1 MLLVPIAAVAL
12 AGCRRGAGP
21 ASAPPEGQAS
31 RRTDRLE
38 AEPGALRDWNVLLV
52 SIDTLRADHVRC
64 YGHQGVETPTLDGL
78 ARRGVRFTQAVAP
91 TSITL
96 PSHVSMLTGLAPQR
110 HGARVNG
117 MFKLG
122 PGVATLAEMLAE
134 AGYRTAGVVSV
145 GLLHRRYGLGR
156 GFTHYGDTW
165 TGLGATE
172 TPNHSERRADA
183 VTSEAL
189 GWLDKH
195 GHEKFFLWLH
205 YFDPHFPYAPPEP
218 FKDRYGSARYD
229 GEIAYT
235 DQQFGLVIRW
245 LEAQQLLSRTLVV
258 VTSDHG
264 EGFGEHG
271 ETQHGMLLYET
282 TLHVPLIFSGP
293 APMPQ
298 GHVVSSLAG
307 LVDVV
312 PTILALVGRPIP
324 EGLDGRSLL
333 DPPAQEPRALYIETL
348 ASKFFHGWAPLL
360 GVRRADYKFILA
372 PQPELYDLRNDAKE
386 LQNLYKTQP
395 EVAGELYDWL
405 RRAVG
410 RDPELVATV
419 QANLPLTPAAL
430 RQLKALGYVT
440 DSGRATTRHGA
451 QTSRPFAELPNPK
464 DMVLRMQQFIRA
476 RALMRKRRFDEA
488 ITLFEQYT
496 TGAPE
501 DGVAQVFLGLCY
513 RAAGHETQASACF
526 QRAEKSTSRKA
537 DVASALG
544 GVCAQQGD
552 HDKAIA
558 HFRRALEIDPEHPE
572 VLEQLGRAYRAQKR
586 DAEAMATFD
595 RLSKA
600 WDGIRAARAHYE
612 IGQTH
617 LARGRRAEAQK
628 AFALA
633 LKIDPS
639 HAGAAKALKA
649 VRSGQADPPK

>member
-12 AGCRRGAGP
+12 AGCRRDPGSG
-21 ASAPPEGQAS
+21 SAPSAGRAS

-52 SIDTLRADHVRC
+52 SVDTLRADHVRC
-64 YGHQGVETPTLDGL
+64 YGHQAVETPVLDGL
-78 ARRGVRFTQAVAP
+78 ARRGVRFAQAIAP

-122 PGVATLAEMLAE
+122 PGVATLAQMLAE
-134 AGYRTAGVVSV
+134 AGYRTGGIVSV

-156 GFTHYGDTW
+156 GFGHYGDTW
-165 TGLGATE
+165 AKLGAAE
-172 TPNHSERRADA
+172 TPNLSERRADA

-205 YFDPHFPYAPPEP
+205 YFDPHFPYAPPAP
-218 FKDRYGSARYD
+218 FKELYGSAPYD

-258 VTSDHG
+258 VTADHG
-264 EGFGEHG
+264 EAFGEHG

-324 EGLDGRSLL
+324 DGLDGRSLL

-372 PQPELYDLRNDAKE
+372 PQPELYDLRNDARE

-395 EVAGELYDWL
+395 EVAGELYDQL

-419 QANLPLTPAAL
+419 QANLPLTPDAL

-440 DSGRATTRHGA
+440 DSGHATTRHGP

-464 DMVLRMQQFIRA
+464 DMVQRIRQFARA
-476 RALMRKRRFDEA
+476 RALMRKRQFEEA

-496 TGAPE
+496 TAAPE
-501 DGVAQVFLGLCY
+501 DGVAQVFLGLCH
-513 RAAGHETQASACF
+513 RAAGHETQAAACF
-526 QRAEKSTSRKA
+526 GRAEKSTSRKA

-544 GVCAQQGD
+544 GVYAQQGD
-552 HDKAIA
+552 HGKAIA
-558 HFRRALEIDPEHPE
+558 HFRRALAIDREHPE
-572 VLEQLGRAYRAQKR
+572 ALEQLGRSYRALGR
-586 DAEAMATFD
+586 DAEAMAAFD

-600 WDGIRAARAHYE
+600 WDGIRAARARYE
-612 IGQTH
+612 IGRTH
-617 LARGRRAEAQK
+617 LARGRRVEAQK

-633 LKIDPS
+633 LKADPS
-639 HAGAAKALKA
+639 HAAAANALKA
-649 VRSGQADPPK
+649 MRTGQADPSK